1 MYGAFSAFLV
11 GLVLSCVSPTIP
23 AQISE
28 TLFRALSFP
37 KHDLSGYLTMSIR
50 RRQLQGNVVASDDPN
65 VAGLDQIRPR
75 QFHPPR

>member
-11 GLVLSCVSPTIP
+11 GLVFSCVSPTIP
-23 AQISE
+23 AQIS
-28 TLFRALSFP
+28 LSFP
-37 KHDLSGYLTMSIR
+37 KHDLSRYLTMSIR
-50 RRQLQGNVVASDDPN
+50 RRQMQGNVVASDDPN